1 MRRDKLKRTIGI
13 MQTTLM
19 LVVVLVAHA
28 DRVVAERTPG
38 YMLAVVGI
46 DNNLYVY
53 DADGKNPFPITSDAT
68 PDVSLY
74 HWPTWSTDGR
84 LAYFGVSADT
94 ADPYSLGIFVVDTVK
109 TGAQP
114 KTAYKSKTDIFTYA
128 YWAPFKL
135 FTEKRGNRLPE
146 SGSAL
151 YPASRYCWPR
161 HTTDPG

>member
-46 DNNLYVY
+46 HNNLYVY
-53 DADGKNPFPITSDAT
+53 DADGKNPLQINKVAT
-68 PDVSLY
+68 PELSLY

-84 LAYFGVSADT
+84 LAYFSVSAAT
-94 ADPYSLGIFVVDTVK
+94 ADPSYLGIFVVVT
-109 TGAQP
+109 
-114 KTAYKSKTDIFTYA
+114 
-128 YWAPFKL
+128 
-135 FTEKRGNRLPE
+135 
-146 SGSAL
+146 
-151 YPASRYCWPR
+151 
-161 HTTDPG
+161 